1 MFMRSGLKLTFML
14 STVLLK
20 SFTVD
25 LEGQN
30 PGYWNNQM
38 TDESFLL
45 GGAVVGGGA
54 GVGAVY
60 YNPALISENKKSN
73 FAVNLNLLSIDIYR
87 IENAL
92 GNGIHL
98 ENTQLLTEPR
108 FFSFLA
114 RSKKYQGLSFQFVGM
129 GKEFYN
135 VKYSDSQD
143 KQMDILTQLPGN
155 ERYFANYKQR
165 HQFEEYWI
173 GGGASY
179 KMNSGFSAGVAMF
192 GLLKS
197 LNYNYLF
204 DIEANPLSDTIY
216 VGEDAIPFYTASTG
230 FYEFVRFDN
239 YRLRWKIGFAWT
251 FERINIGLTITTP
264 SVHISSGVKRVT
276 RQNSQRLISNPDGSG
291 FLPEYYVADEQVKN
305 DLEATYKDPLSIAIG
320 IVYRTPSEKN
330 HIYATAEHFFGIEPY
345 KFITATE
352 NPDIAIPA
360 IYQDLTPKDWL
371 SYVTGADPV
380 TNLAIGYKRQF
391 KDNLILLTG
400 FKTDFSYLKDFSFG
414 SLEEYNRLLSFDVDI
429 IHLSAGLLAQIR
441 GNSIFA
447 GIQYSLGTE
456 KEMKQLVNLA
466 DPVEYNE
473 SEGAALQGDR
483 LNNMSFSYNGLSLL
497 IGLTL
502 RFGFDNQ

>member
-1 MFMRSGLKLTFML
+1 MHTGIKLTLMFCI
-14 STVLLK
+14 VLLK
-20 SFTVD
+20 SFSDD

-54 GVGAVY
+54 GVGSIY

-73 FAVNLNLLSIDIYR
+73 IAVNLSLLSTDFYS

-98 ENTQLLTEPR
+98 ENTQLLVEPR

-114 RSKKYQGLSFQFVGM
+114 KSKKYQGLSFQFVAM

-143 KQMDILTQLPGN
+143 KQMDILKQLPGD
-155 ERYFANYKQR
+155 ERYFTNYKHR

-173 GGGASY
+173 GGGASL

-192 GLLKS
+192 GILKS
-197 LNYNYLF
+197 LNYNHLF
-204 DIEANPLSDTIY
+204 DIEANPLSDTVY

-230 FYEFVRFDN
+230 FYEFIRFDN

-251 FERINIGLTITTP
+251 FDRINIGLTITTP
-264 SVHISSGVKRVT
+264 SVHVYSGLKRVS
-276 RQNSQRLISNPDGSG
+276 RMNNQRLISNPDGSG
-291 FLPEYYVADEQVKN
+291 FLPEYYVADEQLDN
-305 DLEATYKDPLSIAIG
+305 DLDATYKDPFSIALG
-320 IVYRTPSEKN
+320 IVYSTASEKN
-330 HIYATAEHFFGIEPY
+330 HIYATAEHFFGIDPY

-352 NPDIAIPA
+352 NPDSAIPT

-371 SYVTGADPV
+371 SYTTGADPV
-380 TNLAIGYKRQF
+380 TNLAVGYKRQF

-400 FKTDFSYLKDFSFG
+400 FKTDFSYLKDYSYG

-429 IHLSAGLLAQIR
+429 FHLSAGLLAQIR

-447 GIQYSLGTE
+447 GIQYSYGTD
-456 KEMKQLVNLA
+456 KEMKQLVNLSE
-466 DPVEYNE
+466 PVEYNE

-483 LNNMSFSYNGLSLL
+483 LNNMSFKYNGLSVLL
-497 IGLTL
+497 GLTL
-502 RFGFDNQ
+502 RFGLNDQ